1 MQLVTAALSAAVL
14 ALAQNAVHAQTYPTK
29 PVRLI
34 IPFAPGGATD
44 LLGRLVAQRLNERL
58 GQTVIPDNRT
68 GGGGNIGAEL
78 VVKSPADGYTIM
90 VAGIPH
96 AINMSLYKK
105 VNYDLATDLTPIT
118 NLATFPSMI
127 AVHPSMPTRTMKELV
142 AVARSRPNALNYGAS
157 PGSPNHLVM
166 ELIGVLTGA
175 RMVHIGYKG
184 AGPAITDL
192 VGGHLHVSS
201 LGFPGA
207 MPHVKSGRLRPIAV
221 TSAKRSS
228 LLPELPTIAESAIP
242 GFDVNSWYGI
252 FGPPRLP
259 TDIVAKLNTEIRSF
273 MGNDELKAK
282 LSAVGAEVDTNNPP
296 EFAQFVRSEI
306 DRWAKVVKASGAT
319 VN

>member
-1 MQLVTAALSAAVL
+1 MRLVSAIVALL
-14 ALAQNAVHAQTYPTK
+14 ALTPMHASAQAQNYPTK
-29 PVRLI
+29 AIRLV

-78 VVKSPADGYTIM
+78 VVKAPADGYTIM

-105 VNYDLATDLTPIT
+105 VAYDLAADLAPIT

-127 AVHPSMPTRTMKELV
+127 AVHPSMPTRTMKDLV
-142 AVARSRPNALNYGAS
+142 AIARSQPNALNYGAS

-166 ELIGVLTGA
+166 ELIGALTGA

-201 LGFPGA
+201 LGFQ
-207 MPHVKSGRLRPIAV
+207 
-221 TSAKRSS
+221 
-228 LLPELPTIAESAIP
+228 
-242 GFDVNSWYGI
+242 
-252 FGPPRLP
+252 GPCR
-259 TDIVAKLNTEIRSF
+259 
-273 MGNDELKAK
+273 M
-282 LSAVGAEVDTNNPP
+282 
-296 EFAQFVRSEI
+296 
-306 DRWAKVVKASGAT
+306 
-319 VN
+319 

>member
-1 MQLVTAALSAAVL
+1 MRTLLASFALCTL
-14 ALAQNAVHAQTYPTK
+14 ALAHAHSLAQTYPTK
-29 PVRLI
+29 PIRLI

-44 LLGRLVAQRLNERL
+44 LLGRLVAQRLTERL
-58 GQTVIPDNRT
+58 GQTVLADNRT

-78 VVKSPADGYTIM
+78 VVKAPPDGYTIL

-105 VNYDLATDLTPIT
+105 LTYEFAADLTAIT

-127 AVHPSMPTRTMKELV
+127 AVHPSLPVKTMKELV
-142 AVARSRPNALNYGAS
+142 DMARAKPKSLNYGAS

-184 AGPAITDL
+184 SGPAITDL

-207 MPHVKSGRLRPIAV
+207 MPFVKSGRLRPIAV

-242 GFDVNSWYGI
+242 GFDVTSWYGI
-252 FGPPRLP
+252 FAPPRLP
-259 TDIVAKLNTEIRSF
+259 ADIASRLNAEIRAI
-273 MGNDELKAK
+273 MDNDELKSK
-282 LSAVGAEVDTNNPP
+282 LAAVGAEVDTNSPQDY
-296 EFAQFVRSEI
+296 AKLVRSEI
-306 DRWAKVVKASGAT
+306 ERWTKVVKASGAT
-319 VN
+319 AD